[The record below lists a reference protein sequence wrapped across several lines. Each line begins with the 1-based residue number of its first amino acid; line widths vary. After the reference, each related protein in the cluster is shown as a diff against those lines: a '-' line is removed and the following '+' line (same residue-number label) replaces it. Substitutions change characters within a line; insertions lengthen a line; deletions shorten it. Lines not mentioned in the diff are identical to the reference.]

1 MATAM
6 RMRIGEL
13 QEKEL
18 RRERERKE
26 EGEGTKKTSS
36 KQRELQFSRHLFLC
50 HATRFA
56 VIIRPKAEGAREIE
70 AKDPKYT
77 ERKRER
83 GRGSVRAN
91 RARILREAQCGVSG
105 PSNACKQSQKTTMM
119 MERGTRERLTD
130 RQ

>member
-18 RRERERKE
+18 RRERERGRSA
-26 EGEGTKKTSS
+26 EGPKKTSS

-77 ERKRER
+77 ERERER
-83 GRGSVRAN
+83 
-91 RARILREAQCGVSG
+91 EW
-105 PSNACKQSQKTTMM
+105 
-119 MERGTRERLTD
+119 ERGVCGGAGQIARAF
-130 RQ
+130 

>member
-18 RRERERKE
+18 RRGGEKGRGSSRE
-26 EGEGTKKTSS
+26 GPKKTSS

-77 ERKRER
+77 QREKESE
-83 GRGSVRAN
+83 GGGVCGGAGQIARAF
-91 RARILREAQCGVSG
+91 
-105 PSNACKQSQKTTMM
+105 
-119 MERGTRERLTD
+119 
-130 RQ
+130 

>member
-13 QEKEL
+13 QEKEM
-18 RRERERKE
+18 RKERERETKREKLSR
-26 EGEGTKKTSS
+26 EGPKKTSS

-56 VIIRPKAEGAREIE
+56 VIIRPKEEGAREIE

-77 ERKRER
+77 QRERER
-83 GRGSVRAN
+83 GGGCGCGGAGQIARAF
-91 RARILREAQCGVSG
+91 
-105 PSNACKQSQKTTMM
+105 
-119 MERGTRERLTD
+119 
-130 RQ
+130 